1 MFGHQY
7 YNQVIRRYVVM
18 FGTLFND
25 IIVQRF
31 NKAGQ
36 RIQALK
42 VPIAYGPKEK
52 FLVRITQDPELTN
65 QSQVSLPRMGFE
77 MTGMSYMPERKLSST
92 QRRVNTVG
100 TTGSN
105 NSIKTVYT
113 PVPYDFNF
121 SLSVFVKNADDG
133 VQILEQILPFF
144 TPEWTTTLKI
154 IPEMNIKHDVPT
166 VLQSVTTEDAYDG
179 DFETRRSLIYNLDFL
194 VKGYIYG
201 PVKKS
206 GIIKRTMVDFINSA
220 NTSLQQ
226 GNRIEKI
233 TITPGLDANGNPTA
247 NSAQSISIDN
257 ISANDNFGFCVD
269 YEINLSGEE

>member
-77 MTGMSYMPERKLSST
+77 MTGMQYMPERKLSST

-100 TTGSN
+100 ATGSN

-166 VLQSVTTEDAYDG
+166 VLTSVTTEDAYDG

-201 PVKKS
+201 PIKKS
-206 GIIKRTMVDFINSA
+206 GIIKRTMVDFINSS
-220 NTSLQQ
+220 NTSLQT
-226 GNRIEKI
+226 GTRIEKI

-257 ISANDNFGFCVD
+257 ISANDNYGFAID
-269 YEINLSGEE
+269 YQTDLDGEE

>member
-77 MTGMSYMPERKLSST
+77 MTGMQYMPDRKLSST

-226 GNRIEKI
+226 GTRIEKI

-257 ISANDNFGFCVD
+257 ISANDNYGFAID
-269 YEINLSGEE
+269 YETDLDGEE